1 MLKWA
6 REKLKKLEKVDICGF
21 IFKSRSPSSGIGG
34 VKVHTPSG
42 MPSRT
47 GAGIFGRAF
56 MRYFPIVPVIDD
68 GRLHDPRLRENFI
81 ERVFVYKRCKQI
93 LKKSSSIR
101 DLITFHTDHKL
112 LILSHS
118 PRHLN
123 SLGKLVASAK
133 KYTKE
138 NLSSEYIKILTEG
151 LQLLA
156 TVKKNTNV
164 LLHIAGYFKKR
175 LSPEDKQELHEVIE
189 YYHMGYVP
197 LIVPIILIKDSRPD
211 CEDFHAGVAPEHPDS
226 TRVPRIHGDYRYDR
240 NNATGG
246 EPVVITA
253 LHAFLPCSGSVSG
266 PDAGRADMGNG
277 NYRLA
282 KRYGIEA
289 ARLATYF
296 TIILGAVFILIPDA
310 IIILITTNKE
320 VTDVAR
326 PILRIAG
333 AAQIFYSSGIVLAYA
348 LQSAGA
354 TVYVMLV
361 EVLTHWIIF
370 LPLCWLLGVVLG
382 GVLPEPGLRFRC
394 TSSRIQC

>member
-1 MLKWA
+1 MEKIKIGISSCLLGEKVRYDGGHKLDLYIKETLGQYFEWVSVCPEVEYGLPVPRKAMHLIGDPDSPRLVTIHTGVDHTEGMLKWA

-56 MRYFPIVPVIDD
+56 MRYFPIIPVIDD

-118 PRHLN
+118 PRHLS

-138 NLSSEYIKILTEG
+138 NLRLEYIKILTEG

-164 LLHIAGYFKKR
+164 LLHIAGYFKKQ

-189 YYHMGYVP
+189 YYHKGYVP
-197 LIVPIILIKDSRPD
+197 LIVPIILIKHYLRKFDEPYLKRQYYLNP
-211 CEDFHAGVAPEHPDS
+211 HPLELML
-226 TRVPRIHGDYRYDR
+226 R
-240 NNATGG
+240 NH
-246 EPVVITA
+246 V
-253 LHAFLPCSGSVSG
+253 
-266 PDAGRADMGNG
+266 
-277 NYRLA
+277 
-282 KRYGIEA
+282 
-289 ARLATYF
+289 
-296 TIILGAVFILIPDA
+296 
-310 IIILITTNKE
+310 
-320 VTDVAR
+320 
-326 PILRIAG
+326 
-333 AAQIFYSSGIVLAYA
+333 
-348 LQSAGA
+348 
-354 TVYVMLV
+354 
-361 EVLTHWIIF
+361 
-370 LPLCWLLGVVLG
+370 
-382 GVLPEPGLRFRC
+382 
-394 TSSRIQC
+394 